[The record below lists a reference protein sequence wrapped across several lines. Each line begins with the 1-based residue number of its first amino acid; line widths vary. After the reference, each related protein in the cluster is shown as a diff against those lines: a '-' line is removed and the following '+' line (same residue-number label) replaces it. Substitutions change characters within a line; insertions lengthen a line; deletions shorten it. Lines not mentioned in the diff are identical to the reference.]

1 MLDDHSHFTHVDNR
15 EVEAEES
22 VCQFELRSEISVP
35 HVDVLG
41 RVLLRAQ
48 ILVRL
53 ERLPRRAAQLDADC
67 ARQILQFAAGFSH
80 IQRKRCVPAQGERG
94 TAARDDA
101 ALCAPTAAVQYRQ
114 IAQSSLAPRGL
125 ARNPAS

>member
-67 ARQILQFAAGFSH
+67 ARQILR
-80 IQRKRCVPAQGERG
+80 I
-94 TAARDDA
+94 AARISDVKKENMRA
-101 ALCAPTAAVQYRQ
+101 CTR
-114 IAQSSLAPRGL
+114 RT
-125 ARNPAS
+125 